1 MNTIEKIRDVLGL
14 PKTKMYA
21 EARLDD
27 GRVVVTE
34 AESMDVGVEVRVL
47 DDSGEAS
54 VIDAGTYTLEDGTEI
69 VVNEESRLV
78 SLGKDKEEYE
88 EEEDVDVE
96 VELEHTPDHK
106 EEEEMEEEEE
116 EVEMNVEKVRDALNA
131 GFPDLGEDTIAA
143 IAELVGQIYSND
155 EESRLVSLGKDKE
168 EYEEEEDVDVEVEL
182 EHTPDHKEEEEM
194 EEEEE
199 EVEMNVEKVRDA
211 LNAGF
216 PDLGEDT
223 IAAIA
228 ELVGQIYS
236 NDEEVVEVEASAE
249 TDDKEELASVIGEA
263 IEKIDARLKA
273 LEDAPA
279 SEGVSHSPNKFSA
292 QHKQEI
298 NTEKLTGVERALHI
312 INSHK

>member
-54 VIDAGTYTLEDGTEI
+54 ILDAGTYTLEDGTKI
-69 VVNEESRLV
+69 VVSEDSRLAQ
-78 SLGKDKEEYE
+78 LGDDEA
-88 EEEDVDVE
+88 VDVE
-96 VELEHTPDHK
+96 VEMETIPEA
-106 EEEEMEEEEE
+106 EEEGYRDGIDDEEEDVREDL
-116 EVEMNVEKVRDALNA
+116 NYDKVRDALDQ
-131 GFPDLGEDTIAA
+131 GFPDLGQDTIDA
-143 IAELVGQIYSND
+143 IATLVATIYSN
-155 EESRLVSLGKDKE
+155 E
-168 EYEEEEDVDVEVEL
+168 
-182 EHTPDHKEEEEM
+182 
-194 EEEEE
+194 
-199 EVEMNVEKVRDA
+199 
-211 LNAGF
+211 
-216 PDLGEDT
+216 
-223 IAAIA
+223 
-228 ELVGQIYS
+228 
-236 NDEEVVEVEASAE
+236 EEVVEVVAE
-249 TDDKEELASVIGEA
+249 DDHEDKEELASVIGEA

-279 SEGVSHSPNKFSA
+279 SEGVTHSPNKFSA

-298 NTEKLTGVERALHI
+298 NTDKLTGVERALHI